1 MTILLSMTVTA
12 SSLELAPG
20 LMGERNERR
29 ERFLN
34 LKQVNQNQPRLA
46 RLTDW
51 LDGVGREER
60 VGQIERDREIRGRG
74 WRES

>member
-1 MTILLSMTVTA
+1 MTATA
-12 SSLELAPG
+12 SSLEFAPG
-20 LMGERNERR
+20 IMGKRTERR

-34 LKQVNQNQPRLA
+34 LKQVTENQPRLT

-60 VGQIERDREIRGRG
+60 VGQRERYIRGRG